1 MKKRI
6 LALLMTAVF
15 LMQVI
20 PAMAADFSDLASG
33 HWAYDAVNKLV
44 SEGTINGFTDGTFRP
59 DATVSRAEFVKMI
72 GKGPVATSDVYADVN
87 PGDWYYDYV
96 MYSGLEPVATRKFEP
111 NTPITRGDV
120 AGLLWKRNGSPKV
133 EGVPGLITS
142 QGKVPDAVAWIYG
155 KGIMMGDDYIN
166 LRLGDS
172 LTRAEAA
179 ALIVRARE
187 NKAVSSVKFI
197 DYLDEKVLENV
208 YNSLNLIDGK
218 PYSPDTKVTNGELA
232 HLAMRL
238 AEGRNNVTY
247 GNFSCIIPFEH
258 KYAQSLDAYGKY
270 CIGEDKINEEYID
283 KNATVA
289 DAVCAVIF
297 GYIKSTT
304 QYIPFGATYN
314 YYKDITATLSENAN
328 KYLTAAYNTGLFIY
342 DDGKIHADNE
352 VTLKE
357 LAALIFQADAMS
369 GFNKAYVF
377 GDKKTYINTPV
388 DAKLGSYPSNAD
400 EYAVIIDGIPN
411 DVYEADYITYSEGE
425 DVGKPSAMYNKV
437 RDFDKVYYDMLQ
449 KIAETLWSNNEKINI
464 TYYPS
469 MAVNNGDGCT
479 YRIRIDV
486 VDVSDGMTL
495 GKLIPIGTDVA
506 DVSLKD
512 GMSLYADIETGGKL
526 SDIFFTP
533 DTAGINQIVK
543 VVE

>member
-6 LALLMTAVF
+6 LALLMTAIF

-33 HWAYDAVNKLV
+33 HWAYDAVNMLV

-87 PGDWYYDYV
+87 PGDWYYEYV
-96 MYSGLEPVATRKFEP
+96 MYSGLEPVATRNFEP
-111 NTPITRGDV
+111 NIPITRGDV

-133 EGVPGLITS
+133 EGVPGMITS
-142 QGKVPDAVAWIYG
+142 QGKEPDAIAWIYG

-187 NKAVSSVKFI
+187 NKAASTVKFI

-208 YNSLNLIDGK
+208 YNSLRLIDDK
-218 PYSPDTKVTNGELA
+218 PYSSDTKVTNGELA
-232 HLAMRL
+232 HMAMRL

-247 GNFSCIIPFEH
+247 GNFSCVIPFEH

-283 KNATVA
+283 KNATIA

-304 QYIPFGATYN
+304 QYLPFGEMNN

-328 KYLTAAYNTGLFIY
+328 KYLTVAYNTGIFIY
-342 DDGKIHADNE
+342 EDGKIHADKE

-388 DAKLGSYPSNAD
+388 DSKLGSYPANAD
-400 EYAVIIDGIPN
+400 EYAVIIDGISN
-411 DVYEADYITYSEGE
+411 DVYEADYITYAEGE
-425 DVGKPSAMYNKV
+425 DVGNPSAMYNKV

-449 KIAETLWSNNEKINI
+449 KIAETLWSNDEKIII

-469 MAVNNGDGCT
+469 MVVNNGDGCT
-479 YRIRIDV
+479 YRIKIDV

-512 GMSLYADIETGGKL
+512 GMSLYVDIETGGKL

-543 VVE
+543 VVD